1 MMTAMRAFLTCPG
14 PLIPVPDSHSIS
26 IVHDPTSF
34 AYTDTVLK
42 ERRRKRLSQPH
53 QDTPLTPGC
62 SDRAIQRIGAEVVRR
77 DLAAIVA
84 GQRGLRR
91 EQHKLDP
98 RLRRQAHVVLC

>member
-26 IVHDPTSF
+26 IVHGPTSF

-53 QDTPLTPGC
+53 QDTPLTP
-62 SDRAIQRIGAEVVRR
+62 RAK
-77 DLAAIVA
+77 
-84 GQRGLRR
+84 
-91 EQHKLDP
+91 H
-98 RLRRQAHVVLC
+98 

>member
-26 IVHDPTSF
+26 IVHGPTSF

-53 QDTPLTPGC
+53 QDTPLTDVVSRPRNC
-62 SDRAIQRIGAEVVRR
+62 QLTRDEELLLAEH
-77 DLAAIVA
+77 A
-84 GQRGLRR
+84 
-91 EQHKLDP
+91 LDI
-98 RLRRQAHVVLC
+98 

>member
-26 IVHDPTSF
+26 IVHGPTSF

-53 QDTPLTPGC
+53 QDTPLTNGNNNYCKQPA
-62 SDRAIQRIGAEVVRR
+62 R
-77 DLAAIVA
+77 
-84 GQRGLRR
+84 
-91 EQHKLDP
+91 
-98 RLRRQAHVVLC
+98 

>member
-26 IVHDPTSF
+26 IVHGPTSF

-53 QDTPLTPGC
+53 QDTPLTRR
-62 SDRAIQRIGAEVVRR
+62 SIAIFWLRASALVLAVLEIHTTRFYAGWSQVLQRSG
-77 DLAAIVA
+77 
-84 GQRGLRR
+84 
-91 EQHKLDP
+91 
-98 RLRRQAHVVLC
+98 

>member
-26 IVHDPTSF
+26 IVHGPTSF

-53 QDTPLTPGC
+53 QDTPLIA
-62 SDRAIQRIGAEVVRR
+62 S
-77 DLAAIVA
+77 
-84 GQRGLRR
+84 
-91 EQHKLDP
+91 
-98 RLRRQAHVVLC
+98 

>member
-26 IVHDPTSF
+26 IVHGPTSF

-53 QDTPLTPGC
+53 QDTPLTPMRLTDLPDLPPIT
-62 SDRAIQRIGAEVVRR
+62 SD
-77 DLAAIVA
+77 DVA
-84 GQRGLRR
+84 GR
-91 EQHKLDP
+91 
-98 RLRRQAHVVLC
+98 